1 MAPQLPINQQLATSV
16 SGRLY
21 SLSFRE
27 AAHDVLPIKSKVR
40 YKNEQKGLPRIVLK
54 FYLRNAVPLFIENF
68 APRKVI
74 AFASVSTQYHRARL
88 QQPVNISYGVRSA
101 SARKT
106 KVFTLLINPQ
116 NTGEFMTVPT
126 AADQQPAAKA
136 VRGALANFRHRLHTP
151 LLTLACLV
159 GIPALSHFTA
169 PAASAQTAVTGAIS
183 GVVTDATGAS
193 VPGAKVTITDTATS
207 ATQTVLT
214 GPEGRYTVSLLK
226 PSLYKINATG
236 AGLQSDSIQVTVLT
250 GTTVPGD
257 IQVKPAGSSTV
268 IDVSADTLP
277 LIDTQNVALATTFNT
292 EQVQSLP
299 TPGGDVTTYAFT
311 VPGIVVNAGGSYG
324 NFSSDGL
331 PGISNLFILNGF
343 DNQDPFLNLNNSG
356 SSNLTLGQ
364 GELAE
369 VSVIQNGYES
379 QYGRAAGAIIQYT
392 TKSGTNKFHGMASY
406 YYNGTVLNA
415 NGWFNNNQGTARPHA
430 VSNEWAANVGGPII
444 KDKLFFFADYEGLR
458 YVLPA
463 SGFVSLPSPEY
474 QAYTLAHIPAGAAA
488 TYQQMFN
495 LYNSA
500 PSYSTATGTATTPVS
515 GANSLLTGT
524 GGGCGAQNTV
534 DSTTGDL
541 DPNGGLYG
549 VTTPDG
555 NVLGATTPC
564 TLGAFAS
571 ANNINTEWLFT
582 GRADWHISD
591 KHSLYG
597 RYKMD
602 RGSQPTATS
611 YINPA
616 FNTVSIQPEYEG
628 QFNDSYAFTPTL
640 TNSAIVAANWYT
652 AYFGP
657 SNISA
662 AQAALPFWA
671 VFDIGFDGSGTS
683 ELPGFSEL
691 GVPGYFPQG
700 RNVTQYQIQDDLS
713 WTVKKHTF
721 RFGANFRRDLISDY
735 DGQQYTDFPQLAV
748 YAIGDIAQGA
758 LGTPADA
765 YGDSYQ
771 QAFVNNPTA
780 HLALYNIGIYA
791 QDEWQASPKL
801 KLTFGLRVDR
811 TGNPLCQNGCFS
823 TYPGAF
829 PNAAASLTNPYSS
842 EINNN
847 ASHAFGVDTVNLQ
860 PRFGFNYGIGSNT
873 VIRGGVG
880 WFADLYPATF
890 LDGPIQNFPNYN
902 LEDILSGNIAAT
914 GAGSAGANAA
924 AANTAVQN
932 GFATGSVTSIN
943 NTLSALG
950 VPFTPPALNAYFN
963 GTLHEPQYLEYSLQ
977 LQHQFNKS
985 DGISITYAGNY
996 GYNEVIQNPF
1006 LNAASG
1012 GYDNPSGTW
1021 ITGTNPSGTV
1031 ITAGPFGG
1039 LPTTPVDPSFSQV
1052 NAFTNN
1058 AHSNYSGGMV
1068 EYTHQGQGL
1077 TAHVSY
1083 TLSHALDMISNGGIG
1098 EYYNINSVTKQV
1110 TPNLG
1115 YGNLNYS
1122 NADYDIRNDL
1132 TADVVYLEPFKTPNR
1147 IVNLFVSGWEVSAK
1161 EYYRSGEPFSINNNG
1176 AISSYT
1182 TFDQLNNTQGSTTLM
1197 PDVSTWSLTNSCAS
1211 NPHGAV
1217 ANSCLDA
1224 TQYSASQ
1231 SDFGNLRRNYLYGP
1245 HYSDTD
1251 ATLSKDFF
1259 KKDTI
1264 AFRLGAQ
1271 AFNVFNHPNFAPP
1284 AAQVGASNFGQISSV
1299 LAPPTSPYGSFQS
1312 AAVTQRVLVV
1322 TGKFTF

>member
-1 MAPQLPINQQLATSV
+1 
-16 SGRLY
+16 
-21 SLSFRE
+21 
-27 AAHDVLPIKSKVR
+27 
-40 YKNEQKGLPRIVLK
+40 
-54 FYLRNAVPLFIENF
+54 
-68 APRKVI
+68 
-74 AFASVSTQYHRARL
+74 
-88 QQPVNISYGVRSA
+88 
-101 SARKT
+101 
-106 KVFTLLINPQ
+106 
-116 NTGEFMTVPT
+116 MTVPT

-379 QYGRAAGAIIQYT
+379 QYGRAAGAILQYT
-392 TKSGTNKFHGMASY
+392 TKSGTNAFHGMASY

-415 NGWFNNNQGTARPHA
+415 NGWFNNNQGAARPHA

-444 KDKLFFFADYEGLR
+444 KDKLFFFADYEGLH

-463 SGFVSLPSPEY
+463 SGFVSLPTAEY
-474 QAYTLAHIPAGAAA
+474 QAYTLSHIPASAVP
-488 TYQQMFN
+488 TYQQMFA
-495 LYNSA
+495 LYNAA
-500 PSYSTATGTATTPVS
+500 PSYSSATAVSTATNA
-515 GANSLLTGT
+515 
-524 GGGCGAQNTV
+524 GGCG
-534 DSTTGDL
+534 DL
-541 DPNGGLYG
+541 AGA
-549 VTTPDG
+549 VAPDG
-555 NVLGATTPC
+555 SVLGTTAAC
-564 TLGAFAS
+564 ALDGFAS
-571 ANNINTEWLFT
+571 ANNINKEWLFT
-582 GRADWHISD
+582 GRADWHIND

-628 QFNDSYAFTPTL
+628 QFNDTYAITPTL

-657 SNISA
+657 ADIKA
-662 AQAALPFWA
+662 AQAVLPFWA
-671 VFDIGFDGSGTS
+671 YFDVGADGSGTPH
-683 ELPGFSEL
+683 LPGFSEL

-735 DGQQYTDFPQLAV
+735 DGQQYTDFPFFLE
-748 YAIGDIAQGA
+748 YSLLDIAQGA
-758 LGTPADA
+758 LGTA
-765 YGDSYQ
+765 GDEYAGGDYYQ
-771 QAFVNNPTA
+771 QAFVNSPTA

-791 QDEWQASPKL
+791 QDEWQASSKL

-811 TGNPLCQNGCFS
+811 TGNPLCHNGCFS
-823 TYPGAF
+823 TYPGGF
-829 PNAAASLTNPYSS
+829 PNAAASLTNVYSS
-842 EINNN
+842 EVN
-847 ASHAFGVDTVNLQ
+847 STSWHAFGVDTVNLQ

-902 LEDILSGNIAAT
+902 LETIYSGTVGAT
-914 GAGSAGANAA
+914 GAGSVGANAV

-932 GFATGSVTSIN
+932 GFANGSVTSIN
-943 NTLSALG
+943 NTLTALG
-950 VPFTPPALNAYFN
+950 VPFTPPTINAYFN

-996 GYNEVIQNPF
+996 GYNEIIQNPF
-1006 LNAASG
+1006 VNAASG
-1012 GYDNPSGTW
+1012 NFSNASGTW
-1021 ITGTNPSGTV
+1021 TNSAGTW
-1031 ITAGPFGG
+1031 GG
-1039 LPTTPVDPSFSQV
+1039 LPVTPADPSFSQV

-1058 AHSNYSGGMV
+1058 AHSNYSGGMI

-1077 TAHVSY
+1077 TAHINY
-1083 TLSHALDMISNGGIG
+1083 TYSHALDMISNGGVG
-1098 EYYNINSVTKQV
+1098 EYYNTNSITKQV

-1161 EYYRSGEPFSINNNG
+1161 EYYRSGEPFSINNNN
-1176 AISSYT
+1176 AIASYT
-1182 TFDQLNNTQGSTTLM
+1182 TFDQLNNTQGLTSLM
-1197 PDVSTWSLTNSCAS
+1197 PDVATWKLTNSCIS
-1211 NPHGAV
+1211 NPRNAV
-1217 ANSCLDA
+1217 ASSCLDA
-1224 TQYSASQ
+1224 SQYSGSQ
-1231 SDFGNLRRNYLYGP
+1231 ADFGNLRRNYLYGP

-1259 KKDTI
+1259 KKDSM

-1271 AFNVFNHPNFAPP
+1271 AFNVFNHANFAPP
-1284 AAQVGASNFGQISSV
+1284 AAQVGGSNFGQISSV